1 MRSCEQTMNVFVN
14 SKTVNVYVKVNV
26 KKKNIEKSTSINE
39 FENLRNIL
47 SR

>member
-1 MRSCEQTMNVFVN
+1 MNVFVN

-26 KKKNIEKSTSINE
+26 RKKNIEKSTSINE